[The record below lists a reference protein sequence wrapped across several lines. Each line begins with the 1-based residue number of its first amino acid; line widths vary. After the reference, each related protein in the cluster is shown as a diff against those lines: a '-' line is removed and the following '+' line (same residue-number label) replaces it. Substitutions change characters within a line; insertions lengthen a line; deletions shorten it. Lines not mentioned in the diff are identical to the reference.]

1 MMAMPVLSVQ
11 NVEMDYP
18 VGGVLGARRGV
29 VHAVSDVSF
38 DIHRGETLG
47 LVGESGCGKSSLA
60 RCVLRLVVPTAGRI
74 LVRGTDI
81 SSATGQ
87 SLRAIR
93 PHIQIVMQDPYS
105 ALHPRMTAHDII
117 AEPLRMLKLS
127 RAERDERVREV
138 MALVKLDPDH
148 AGRYSH
154 QFSGG
159 QRQRLGIARAL
170 VVQPDVIVLDEPVSA
185 LDVSIQAGVLN
196 LLRDLQDEFGLA
208 YLFVAH
214 DLSIVRNFC
223 HRVAVMYL
231 GKIVEIGDSA
241 EVYSRP
247 RHPYTVALMSAAPVP
262 DPPRER
268 ARRRIILEGELPS
281 PMAPPSGCRF
291 RTRCWQAQPVC
302 AEREPPLIKDGG
314 ISRVACHFPMDRPPL
329 AGAATTTKE
338 GGLPP

>member
-18 VGGVLGARRGV
+18 VGGGLLSARRGV

-148 AGRYSH
+148 AGRYPH

-170 VVQPDVIVLDEPVSA
+170 IVRPDVIVLDEPVSA

-196 LLRDLQDEFGLA
+196 LLRDLQDEFGPPIC
-208 YLFVAH
+208 
-214 DLSIVRNFC
+214 S
-223 HRVAVMYL
+223 
-231 GKIVEIGDSA
+231 
-241 EVYSRP
+241 SRTIC
-247 RHPYTVALMSAAPVP
+247 RSYAISVIALP
-262 DPPRER
+262 
-268 ARRRIILEGELPS
+268 
-281 PMAPPSGCRF
+281 
-291 RTRCWQAQPVC
+291 
-302 AEREPPLIKDGG
+302 
-314 ISRVACHFPMDRPPL
+314 
-329 AGAATTTKE
+329 
-338 GGLPP
+338 

>member
-1 MMAMPVLSVQ
+1 MMATPVLSVQ
-11 NVEMDYP
+11 NVEMAYP
-18 VGGVLGARRGV
+18 VGGGVLGAQRGV

-38 DIHRGETLG
+38 DIERGETLG

-60 RCVLRLVVPTAGRI
+60 RCVLRLVVPTAGKI
-74 LVRGTDI
+74 LVRGADI

-170 VVQPDVIVLDEPVSA
+170 IVRPDVIVLDEPVSA

-196 LLRDLQDEFGLA
+196 LLRDLQGEFGLA

-247 RHPYTVALMSAAPVP
+247 RHPFTVALMSAAPVP
-262 DPPRER
+262 IHPGNAHVDASYWKANCR
-268 ARRRIILEGELPS
+268 ARWRHPPAAVSARAAGRRNRS
-281 PMAPPSGCRF
+281 ARN
-291 RTRCWQAQPVC
+291 A
-302 AEREPPLIKDGG
+302 
-314 ISRVACHFPMDRPPL
+314 SRR
-329 AGAATTTKE
+329 
-338 GGLPP
+338 

>member
-11 NVEMDYP
+11 NVEMAYP
-18 VGGVLGARRGV
+18 VGGVLGARRGL

-138 MALVKLDPDH
+138 MAVVKLDPGH

-170 VVQPDVIVLDEPVSA
+170 VVRPDVIVLDEPVSA

-268 ARRRIILEGELPS
+268 ARRRIILEGD
-281 PMAPPSGCRF
+281 
-291 RTRCWQAQPVC
+291 
-302 AEREPPLIKDGG
+302 LIKDGG
-314 ISRVACHFPMDRPPL
+314 ISRVACHFPMDRPLL